1 MHVLTKAFIVI
12 AAVLSIALSALVIAY
27 AVNTDR
33 IAADYRSAV
42 AAKTAA
48 EAHAASANQQSSE
61 QIVRLKADAQS
72 MSSKLMEEQNT
83 VRRLEQELATLR
95 TDKMR
100 AEAAR
105 QATENQ
111 IKELGE
117 TAKTQAAIIESY
129 RSENTTLR
137 QNELVARQRDLDM
150 QARLADLEA
159 QREVLDQRYRAIME
173 QYTELKRQND
183 ALASGVGAGGTTA
196 DQPFTYSGP
205 PINGRIEEVVKDPS
219 GRQVVRINVG
229 TNDRVANNM
238 KFAVI
243 RDGAFLCNLVVTKT
257 DLKMS
262 VAVADTLG
270 RDVTVQPGDLI
281 LSRVD

>member
-33 IAADYRSAV
+33 IA
-42 AAKTAA
+42 
-48 EAHAASANQQSSE
+48 SE
-61 QIVRLKADAQS
+61 HRATKALADAAQARAADANAQADQIRARLEADKQS
-72 MSSKLMEEQNT
+72 LTNKLDEQSNT
-83 VRRLEQELATLR
+83 VRRLEQDLATLR

-117 TAKTQAAIIESY
+117 TTKTQAAIIESY

-159 QREVLDQRYRAIME
+159 QREVLDQRYRSIME
-173 QYTELKRQND
+173 QYTELKRQNE
-183 ALASGVGAGGTTA
+183 ALASGVSAGTSS

-205 PINGRIEEVVKDPS
+205 PINGRVEEVIKDAS

-243 RDGAFLCNLVVTKT
+243 RDGSFLCNLVVTKT
-257 DLKMS
+257 DMRMS
-262 VAVADTLG
+262 VGVVQTLG
-270 RDVTVQPGDLI
+270 KDVTVQVGDLI
-281 LSRVD
+281 LSKVD